1 MRQRFEVI
9 VSLRPGLADPA
20 GRAVEESL
28 PTLGF
33 DGVSGVRIGKH
44 IELTVEAADVAA
56 AQALAQQVAERV
68 LSNPVIEDVRVVPA
82 GPAEGQE

>member
-1 MRQRFEVI
+1 MKQRFEVI

-33 DGVSGVRIGKH
+33 DGVSEVRIGKH
-44 IELTVEAADVAA
+44 IEMSVEAADAAA
-56 AQALAQQVAERV
+56 AQALAAQVAEEV
-68 LSNPVIEDVRVVPA
+68 LSNPVIEDVRVVPLE
-82 GPAEGQE
+82 GAE

>member
-1 MRQRFEVI
+1 MKQRFEVI

-33 DGVSGVRIGKH
+33 AGVSGVRIGKH
-44 IELTVEAADVAA
+44 IELSVEATDAA
-56 AQALAQQVAERV
+56 AAETLAAEVAQKV
-68 LSNPVIEDVRVVPA
+68 LSNPVIEDVRVVPVE
-82 GPAEGQE
+82 GAE

>member
-1 MRQRFEVI
+1 MKQRFEVI

-33 DGVSGVRIGKH
+33 AGVSGVRIGKH
-44 IELTVEAADVAA
+44 IELTVEAADASAA
-56 AQALAQQVAERV
+56 ETLAAQVAEKV
-68 LSNPVIEDVRVVPA
+68 LSNPVIEDVRVVPVE
-82 GPAEGQE
+82 GAE

>member
-33 DGVSGVRIGKH
+33 DGVSGIRIGKH
-44 IELTVEAADVAA
+44 IELRVEAADAAA
-56 AQALAQQVAERV
+56 AQALAEQVAEQV
-68 LSNPVIEDVRVVPA
+68 LSNPVIEDVRVVPV
-82 GPAEGQE
+82 GDPE

>member
-33 DGVSGVRIGKH
+33 DGVSGIRIGKH
-44 IELTVEAADVAA
+44 IELSVEATDVAA
-56 AQALAQQVAERV
+56 AQELARSVAEQV
-68 LSNPVIEDVRVVPA
+68 LSNPVIEDVRVVPV
-82 GPAEGQE
+82 GDPE

>member
-33 DGVSGVRIGKH
+33 EGVSGIRIGKH
-44 IELTVEAADVAA
+44 IELAVEAADADAA
-56 AQALAQQVAERV
+56 RALAERVAEQV
-68 LSNPVIEDVRVVPA
+68 LSNPVIEDVRVVPVES
-82 GPAEGQE
+82 AE

>member
-1 MRQRFEVI
+1 MKYRFDVI
-9 VSLRPGLADPA
+9 VSLRAGLADPA

-44 IELTVEAADVAA
+44 IELTVEADAEDAA
-56 AQALAQQVAERV
+56 LQKAQAVAESI
-68 LSNPVIEDVRVVPA
+68 LSNPVIEDVRVLAVEDA
-82 GPAEGQE
+82 G

>member
-44 IELTVEAADVAA
+44 IELSVEAADADAA
-56 AQALAQQVAERV
+56 RELAERVAEQV
-68 LSNPVIEDVRVVPA
+68 LSNPVIEDARVVPL
-82 GPAEGQE
+82 GEPE